1 MVAASIRE
9 ITCKNGSSFRSAVT
23 GTLVGRR
30 RGLKAQGKAPSV
42 GARTRRA
49 GAVRTTDASAA
60 RPRRRAVAVR
70 EQRTRFLLALRELDS
85 AWVEAFHATG
95 LSDVY
100 FSRLFTELW
109 LRGGDAVPKTDAY
122 GYVKGVGVQT
132 AMKYVKR
139 AIDEGYLEEVDNPAD
154 GRSRLIRMSAHLTE
168 SFERLIDRSVT
179 AFAEAFAPPP

>member
-1 MVAASIRE
+1 M
-9 ITCKNGSSFRSAVT
+9 
-23 GTLVGRR
+23 
-30 RGLKAQGKAPSV
+30 KAQGNASRTA
-42 GARTRRA
+42 ARTRSATATKATDA
-49 GAVRTTDASAA
+49 GAP
-60 RPRRRAVAVR
+60 RPRSRAVAVR
-70 EQRTRFLLALRELDS
+70 EQRTRFLLALRELDT
-85 AWVEAFHATG
+85 AWVETFHATG

-154 GRSRLIRMSAHLTE
+154 GRSRLIRMSAHLTG
-168 SFERLIDRSVT
+168 SFERLVDRSVA
-179 AFAEAFAPPP
+179 AFAEAFAGR